1 MQPVAR
7 RFNIVNHSGL
17 NMVMVTFSV
26 SLFALGTRKAATQKR
41 IFYVSSYYPHII
53 NERFFIPLFVLAFLV
68 YTLQRVWRSS
78 ALVVQ
83 A

>member
-1 MQPVAR
+1 MKSSLFPSFSSGLKNFLLSKLAGEMFKETTRTHAMQPVAR

-41 IFYVSSYYPHII
+41 IF
-53 NERFFIPLFVLAFLV
+53 
-68 YTLQRVWRSS
+68 
-78 ALVVQ
+78 
-83 A
+83 

>member
-41 IFYVSSYYPHII
+41 IF
-53 NERFFIPLFVLAFLV
+53 
-68 YTLQRVWRSS
+68 
-78 ALVVQ
+78 
-83 A
+83 